1 MIKTIVVVQHTVQI
15 TSLQHEYI
23 DILSLC
29 YGTYVRIIIVESYSD
44 CATYNEDC
52 ITHMPKCPCLCVCSC
67 SLQDVDGVAS
77 LESLE
82 ELYLA
87 FNDISDISQIS
98 LLEKL
103 EILDLEG

>member
-1 MIKTIVVVQHTVQI
+1 MLLCIYHGAFLIVQHTLKI
-15 TSLQHEYI
+15 AS
-23 DILSLC
+23 
-29 YGTYVRIIIVESYSD
+29 
-44 CATYNEDC
+44 
-52 ITHMPKCPCLCVCSC
+52 HMNKCPCWCVCRC
-67 SLQDVDGVAS
+67 SLRDVDGVTS